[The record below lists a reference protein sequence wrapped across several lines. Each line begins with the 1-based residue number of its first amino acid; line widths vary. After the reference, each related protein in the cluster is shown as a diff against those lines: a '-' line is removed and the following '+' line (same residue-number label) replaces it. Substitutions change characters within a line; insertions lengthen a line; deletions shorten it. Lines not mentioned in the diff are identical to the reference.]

1 MSPARRRSFV
11 PLMLLMLV
19 GAFAELF
26 SLGALVVFLSMIA
39 EPAALSRFAL
49 LNWLF
54 TVLGASTQT
63 EVIYLSTFI
72 FAVAA
77 LGAAAIRVILQKESM
92 TFVYGVSYEISSRLF
107 RYTLAQDYIYHTRRN
122 SSEIL
127 AAVNKAQQ
135 VTGELLV
142 PLMQAVVSVVLAAFI
157 IAGLMWIDPVVA
169 VASGGGLAAIY
180 LITSRVCHAR
190 LRRNSLIA
198 AKAQGH
204 RVRVMQEGLGGI
216 RDILL
221 DRSQPVFTE
230 DYERAEA
237 ELRDARVSTAL
248 AAQSPRYIVEGL
260 GMVVVAVVACV
271 TSVNSGGIAAVLP
284 TLGALALGAQ
294 RLLPLLQQIYGA
306 WASSTGNRQLLL
318 DLVDLLRQGAPPA
331 LATDAKLSFNEGVE
345 IEHVGYR
352 YAKDGR
358 SALVDINLSIP
369 RGARIGIA
377 GKTGSGK
384 STLMDIIIGLLEP
397 SEGEIRVDGV
407 PLTAANRYAWQR
419 YIAHVPQA
427 IFLSDASIAEN
438 IAFGVRYADIDL
450 ERVKHAAEQAELTD
464 VIAALP
470 QGYQTKVGERGVQL
484 SGGQRQRI
492 GIARALY
499 KQASVLV
506 FDEATSALDNE
517 TEAAV
522 MSAIERLD
530 RTLTLIVI
538 AHRLSTLEGCDMIV
552 RLENGRAL
560 VQEKVGP

>member
-1 MSPARRRSFV
+1 
-11 PLMLLMLV
+11 
-19 GAFAELF
+19 
-26 SLGALVVFLSMIA
+26 
-39 EPAALSRFAL
+39 
-49 LNWLF
+49 
-54 TVLGASTQT
+54 
-63 EVIYLSTFI
+63 
-72 FAVAA
+72 
-77 LGAAAIRVILQKESM
+77 
-92 TFVYGVSYEISSRLF
+92 
-107 RYTLAQDYIYHTRRN
+107 
-122 SSEIL
+122 
-127 AAVNKAQQ
+127 
-135 VTGELLV
+135 
-142 PLMQAVVSVVLAAFI
+142 
-157 IAGLMWIDPVVA
+157 
-169 VASGGGLAAIY
+169 
-180 LITSRVCHAR
+180 
-190 LRRNSLIA
+190 
-198 AKAQGH
+198 
-204 RVRVMQEGLGGI
+204 
-216 RDILL
+216 
-221 DRSQPVFTE
+221 
-230 DYERAEA
+230 
-237 ELRDARVSTAL
+237 
-248 AAQSPRYIVEGL
+248 
-260 GMVVVAVVACV
+260 MVVVAVVACV